1 MSSSQLYKQSDIY
14 KLGKTVQQII
24 SVEKTVSIGEEKL
37 MDGKNNY
44 SDAELST
51 DEEALASNPAGSKVE
66 KKVKEKK
73 LKPVKDKNQQWQRGQ
88 S

>member
-1 MSSSQLYKQSDIY
+1 MNDITLVQIHTLSSSQLYKQSDIY

-24 SVEKTVSIGEEKL
+24 SVEKTVSIREEKL
-37 MDGKNNY
+37 MDGKNY

-66 KKVKEKK
+66 KKKK
-73 LKPVKDKNQQWQRGQ
+73 N
-88 S
+88 